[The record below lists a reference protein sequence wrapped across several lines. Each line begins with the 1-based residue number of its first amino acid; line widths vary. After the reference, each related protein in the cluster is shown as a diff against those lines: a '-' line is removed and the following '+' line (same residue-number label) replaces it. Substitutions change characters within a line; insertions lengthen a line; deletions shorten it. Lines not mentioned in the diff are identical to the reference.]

1 MRSTGAGGCDFV
13 GGKGL
18 SDGKGVLWAPHALP
32 SVIALTELPADLADP
47 KFALK
52 PLDLDAANGGG
63 GPDHIIEH
71 QGAMLRVH
79 LHETSTGPPAVLLPL
94 DHLFDIRVAAA
105 SRLWCCLTG
114 RKLGPNPAALSQ
126 ARRDRLIL
134 GLRALDGKLENA
146 SYRDIADALFGLGE
160 VSSRG
165 WKTHDLRDRAI
176 RLVRFGLGMMRGGYR
191 SLLLHPYRRR
201 S

>member
-1 MRSTGAGGCDFV
+1 MRSPGAGGCDFV
-13 GGKGL
+13 GGKDL
-18 SDGKGVLWAPHALP
+18 SDGNGVLWAPHALP
-32 SVIALTELPADLADP
+32 SVIALTELPADLGDP
-47 KFALK
+47 KFSLSQI
-52 PLDLDAANGGG
+52 PLDMATGGS
-63 GPDHIIEH
+63 GPDRIIEDH
-71 QGAMLRVH
+71 GATLRVH
-79 LHETSTGPPAVLLPL
+79 VHETSTGPPAVLLPL

-126 ARRDRLIL
+126 ARCDRLIL

-146 SYRDIADALFGLGE
+146 SYRDIADGLFGADDLSGR
-160 VSSRG
+160 S